1 MTGDRLVFGQDFSR
15 ADKRFV
21 PVTQESLSP
30 VLGMWMCFRVNYQ
43 LLYAVPSLEFCSL
56 PLCTSMIPGCD
67 WSGDMM
73 LSSVTGTQLSRVFVK
88 GSLGSSFRYPASTRS
103 CSDCGAF
110 CLSNVY

>member
-1 MTGDRLVFGQDFSR
+1 MSSRGICCFGFSLQ
-15 ADKRFV
+15 
-21 PVTQESLSP
+21 PVEPAQTVSAH
-30 VLGMWMCFRVNYQ
+30 YQ
-43 LLYAVPSLEFCSL
+43 LLYAVPSLEFWSL